1 MHHVRNPYTGLYD
14 YAFEPTDIASLDAT
28 CARLRAGQPRWV
40 ALGLDG
46 RIEILRRFAG
56 LIQADP
62 ERLRAAAVADTGNWA
77 SGFAESNLSA
87 RLERE
92 VVIALQAGSPEGWR
106 ERPNGFSAE
115 AQWVPYQLVGNIT
128 PWNSPVNL
136 AFLDAFHALLAGC
149 AVIVKPSEITPR
161 VIPVIAEFI
170 AAVPELAEALAFI
183 QGDGAL
189 GAALIGKVDYVC
201 FTGSVPTGRKVLET
215 ASRAFVPVS
224 LELGGKDPLIV
235 LEGADIEAAAI
246 SAVIGGCVNNGQ
258 NCFSTE
264 RIYVADRHY
273 HNFVDALIAQARR
286 VRINYPDIRDGFLG
300 PFIME
305 RQAAIVAAQLADAR
319 ERGAQ
324 ILTGG
329 ETIDHGGLW
338 RLPAVVT
345 GVDHGMLLMREETF
359 GPVLPV
365 MRFRDEDEAVALAN
379 DTVYG
384 LSAEVYGPI
393 DRARHVASRLNAG
406 GVSINR
412 WLNHINMRSLEQDS
426 FGYSGFGHSRI
437 GYEGFTRFHRR
448 KSVVVYEGPERE
460 RDSPMGRAVFA

>member
-1 MHHVRNPYTGLYD
+1 
-14 YAFEPTDIASLDAT
+14 
-28 CARLRAGQPRWV
+28 
-40 ALGLDG
+40 LG
-46 RIEILRRFAG
+46 
-56 LIQADP
+56 P
-62 ERLRAAAVADTGNWA
+62 
-77 SGFAESNLSA
+77 

-92 VVIALQAGSPEGWR
+92 VAIALTAGSPEGWSSR
-106 ERPNGFSAE
+106 ANGFSAE
-115 AQWVPYQLVGNIT
+115 AQWVPYPLVGNIT

-136 AFLDAFHALLAGC
+136 AFLDTFHALLAGC

-170 AAVPELAEALAFI
+170 EAVPELADALAFI

-235 LEGADIEAAAI
+235 LEGADVEAAAI
-246 SAVIGGCVNNGQ
+246 SAVIGGCVGNGQ

-264 RIYVADRHY
+264 RIYVADSLY
-273 HNFVDALIAQARR
+273 DDFVDALVAQARR
-286 VRINYPDIRDGFLG
+286 VRPNFPNIREGFLG

-319 ERGAQ
+319 ERGAE

-329 ETIDHGGLW
+329 EIIDHGGLW
-338 RLPAVVT
+338 CLPTVVT
-345 GVDHGMLLMREETF
+345 GVDHQMLLMREETF

-365 MRFRDEDEAVALAN
+365 MRFQDEDSVF
-379 DTVYG
+379 G
-384 LSAEVYGPI
+384 LSG
-393 DRARHVASRLNAG
+393 
-406 GVSINR
+406 
-412 WLNHINMRSLEQDS
+412 
-426 FGYSGFGHSRI
+426 
-437 GYEGFTRFHRR
+437 
-448 KSVVVYEGPERE
+448 
-460 RDSPMGRAVFA
+460 

>member
-1 MHHVRNPYTGLYD
+1 LYD

-28 CARLRAGQPRWV
+28 CSRLRAAQPRWA
-40 ALGLDG
+40 ALGLEG
-46 RIEILRRFAG
+46 RIEILRRFTDLIKAG
-56 LIQADP
+56 P
-62 ERLRAAAVADTGNWA
+62 ERLRDSAVADTGNWA
-77 SGFAESNLSA
+77 SGQAESNLGP

-92 VVIALQAGSPEGWR
+92 VAIALTAGSPEGWSSR
-106 ERPNGFSAE
+106 ANGFSAE
-115 AQWVPYQLVGNIT
+115 AQWVPYPLVGNIT

-136 AFLDAFHALLAGC
+136 AFLDTFHALLAGC

-170 AAVPELAEALAFI
+170 EAVPELANALAFI

-235 LEGADIEAAAI
+235 LEGADVEAAAI
-246 SAVIGGCVNNGQ
+246 SAVIGGCVGNGQ

-264 RIYVADRHY
+264 RIYVADSLY
-273 HNFVDALIAQARR
+273 DDFVDALVAQARR
-286 VRINYPDIRDGFLG
+286 VRPNFPNIREGFLG

-319 ERGAQ
+319 ERGAE

-329 ETIDHGGLW
+329 EIIDHGGLW
-338 RLPAVVT
+338 CLPTVVT
-345 GVDHGMLLMREETF
+345 GVDHQMLLMREETF

-365 MRFRDEDEAVALAN
+365 MRFQDEDEAVALAN

-384 LSAEVYGPI
+384 LSAEVCGPI
-393 DRARHVASRLNAG
+393 DRARHIAARLNAG

-412 WLNHINMRSLEQDS
+412 WLNHIGMRSLEQDS

-437 GYEGFTRFHRR
+437 GREGFLRFHKR
-448 KSVVVYEGPERE
+448 KSIVAYDGGDPEK
-460 RDSPMGRAVFA
+460 DSPMGRAAFS